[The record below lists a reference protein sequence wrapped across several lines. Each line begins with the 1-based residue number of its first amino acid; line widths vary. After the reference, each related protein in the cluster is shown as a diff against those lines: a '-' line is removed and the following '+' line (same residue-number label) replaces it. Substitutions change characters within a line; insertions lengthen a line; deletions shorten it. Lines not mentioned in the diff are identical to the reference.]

1 MIDVLKGKTILIGK
15 EPGQGRLL
23 IAIKGMPKIATLG
36 QINSVPNS
44 VSRCKPAEGV
54 AHCQIEVDQ
63 AGNMTLTNL
72 KVQNVTFVN
81 GAEIMSKRIN
91 TASTVALGKDR
102 FGINVTEVLNTAQKI
117 MMLAG
122 GVPGGNGGAGGG
134 GGTGSGPYSIK
145 HLKNVWDDYS
155 GSLKKIK
162 IRQKNIGLLASI
174 PMAFSMLGGLIA
186 GVAPE
191 VRSFALVFTG
201 IALVVMII
209 GFYKRFTDKSIE
221 ETEQLNEKFQDRY
234 VCPNPKCH
242 HFLGNQPYNILRQNK
257 NCPYCKCQWT
267 EE

>member
-1 MIDVLKGKTILIGK
+1 MIDALKGKTILIGK

-23 IAIKGMPKIATLG
+23 IAIKGIPKIATLG
-36 QINSVPNS
+36 QISSVPNS
-44 VSRCKPAEGV
+44 VSRCKPAEGI

-72 KVQNVTFVN
+72 KAQNVTFVN
-81 GAEIMSKRIN
+81 GAEIMSKRID
-91 TASTVALGKDR
+91 TASAITLGKDR
-102 FGINVTEVLNTAQKI
+102 FGINVTEIINAAQKI
-117 MMLAG
+117 LT
-122 GVPGGNGGAGGG
+122 VGGG
-134 GGTGSGPYSIK
+134 GVGENIGTGSGPYSIK

-155 GSLKKIK
+155 GSLKQIK

-174 PMAFSMLGGLIA
+174 PIAFSMLGGLIA

-191 VRSFALVFTG
+191 IRSFALVFTG
-201 IALVVMII
+201 IALVVMLI